1 MGQNEV
7 VSFILLLYIEA
18 KDIHKNKNFAKFI
31 WKHLY
36 QSLFFAG
43 DTCNF
48 IKKETLAQVLSCE
61 FCGIFQKNSFIEY
74 LRWLLLSI

>member
-31 WKHLY
+31 WKHLC
-36 QSLFFAG
+36 QGLFFADG
-43 DTCNF
+43 ACNF
-48 IKKETLAQVLSCE
+48 IKKETLAQVFSSE
-61 FCGIFQKNSFIEY
+61 FCGIFQNNSFIEH
-74 LRWLLLSI
+74 LQWLLLSI